1 MKIIRDPIHKNIHVS
16 DTCIRFID
24 TPEIQRLR
32 RIKQL
37 GLTYLVYPGATH
49 TRFEH
54 SLGVM
59 YLADIFSKDLDE
71 YDQKLLK
78 ISALLHDVGHS
89 PYSHDSEEVIK
100 KYTKETHEDVGRILE
115 KETISSVLD
124 DTDLKKSD
132 ILDII
137 NRKKPLGKILN
148 GPIDIDKMDYL
159 ARDSYYTGVT
169 YGFIDLNRLVQEITF
184 VDNMLVIENKGLQ
197 AVESLCV
204 SRFLMSR
211 AVYYHHV
218 SRIAESMLKKALID
232 LLDSEKA
239 DPFVLRDM
247 DDYEIHMLLKNSSGY
262 PKRIIDRIETRNLF
276 KRAIYQDIS
285 IFDEKTIYEYK
296 TNREKYEMEIAQ
308 SAGIDERYVILD
320 IPEYHKDSFDIP
332 FRIDDEIKSLKDVS
346 SLIRVLDKAEAD
358 DWKFGIYTLKEY
370 KDKVKKAAYDILNI
384 HD

>member
-1 MKIIRDPIHKNIHVS
+1 
-16 DTCIRFID
+16 
-24 TPEIQRLR
+24 
-32 RIKQL
+32 
-37 GLTYLVYPGATH
+37 
-49 TRFEH
+49 
-54 SLGVM
+54 
-59 YLADIFSKDLDE
+59 
-71 YDQKLLK
+71 
-78 ISALLHDVGHS
+78 
-89 PYSHDSEEVIK
+89 
-100 KYTKETHEDVGRILE
+100 
-115 KETISSVLD
+115 
-124 DTDLKKSD
+124 
-132 ILDII
+132 
-137 NRKKPLGKILN
+137 
-148 GPIDIDKMDYL
+148 MDYL

-346 SLIRVLDKAEAD
+346 SLIRVR
-358 DWKFGIYTLKEY
+358 
-370 KDKVKKAAYDILNI
+370 
-384 HD
+384 